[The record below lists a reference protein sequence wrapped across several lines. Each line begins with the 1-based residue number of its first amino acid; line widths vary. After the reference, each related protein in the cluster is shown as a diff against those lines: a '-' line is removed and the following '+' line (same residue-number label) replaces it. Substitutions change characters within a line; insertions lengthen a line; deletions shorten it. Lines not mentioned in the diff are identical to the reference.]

1 MSAAIPHLD
10 SVRCCD
16 CLDGLRDLPDGCIDL
31 VVTDPPYS
39 YVTNRGGGCFGS
51 DRRGYH
57 MELEPISH
65 GFVREVN
72 EELLRVMRAPNI
84 YIWCSRDQIRDT
96 IDWWMDNADVGMDV
110 LTWHK
115 TNPVPTCN
123 NKYLSDTEYLL
134 FFRGK
139 GVRVNGSYD
148 TKRKFYVSGVN
159 KADKDLY
166 NHPTV
171 KPYGMTRNLVVNSS
185 AGGCS
190 AGSLRRFR
198 NDPRRGEG
206 AGEALDR
213 VRDRAVLCGDG
224 RKEIGFHPHGTDEGA
239 GMLGMTASGTPQ
251 PAHNGCAVHSL
262 TLRGPSGP
270 MGKQFGPTHDEPKG
284 TEVKQ

>member
-57 MELEPISH
+57 TELEPISH

-185 AGGCS
+185 AGGGVVLDPF
-190 AGSLRRFR
+190 AGSGTTLAAAK
-198 NDPRRGEG
+198 E
-206 AGEALDR
+206 L
-213 VRDRAVLCGDG
+213 G
-224 RKEIGFHPHGTDEGA
+224 RHWIGFEIEPSYAE
-239 GMLGMTASGTPQ
+239 TAVRRLDSVRTEQ
-251 PAHNGCAVHSL
+251 
-262 TLRGPSGP
+262 TRGL
-270 MGKQFGPTHDEPKG
+270 ECWA
-284 TEVKQ
+284 

>member
-166 NHPTV
+166 NHPT
-171 KPYGMTRNLVVNSS
+171 
-185 AGGCS
+185 AI
-190 AGSLRRFR
+190 
-198 NDPRRGEG
+198 
-206 AGEALDR
+206 
-213 VRDRAVLCGDG
+213 LCGMALITLLNPG
-224 RKEIGFHPHGTDEGA
+224 LGLILAIIALIILGA
-239 GMLGMTASGTPQ
+239 KGNVYLGGQALLGWLFGIIVMIASVMV
-251 PAHNGCAVHSL
+251 AVAV
-262 TLRGPSGP
+262 GI
-270 MGKQFGPTHDEPKG
+270 
-284 TEVKQ
+284 VVIA